1 MGIHTHQIK
10 LDGMHL
16 KLMQN
21 INSSATDSPAHE
33 IVVKELAGTAK
44 NYYLRTANTE
54 ILDIKS
60 FVLFLHLAFYS

>member
-1 MGIHTHQIK
+1 MHTNQGMKLMGIHAHQIK

-21 INSSATDSPAHE
+21 VNSSATDSLAHE

-44 NYYLRTANTE
+44 N
-54 ILDIKS
+54 
-60 FVLFLHLAFYS
+60 